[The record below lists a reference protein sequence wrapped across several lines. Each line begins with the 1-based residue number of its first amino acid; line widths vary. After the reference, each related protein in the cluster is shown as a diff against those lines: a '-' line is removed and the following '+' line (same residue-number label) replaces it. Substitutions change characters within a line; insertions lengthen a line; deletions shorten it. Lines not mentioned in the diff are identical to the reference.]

1 MIPAPAPGSFY
12 QPSGLPT
19 MPTPALNHR
28 HIAGVVQ
35 RAGECLKPL
44 EHFWPVDISHAQLLG
59 VAVQLAAV
67 PGGDDD
73 AVGHHPDFHWYP
85 HNKSRLWY
93 PLAA

>member
-35 RAGECLKPL
+35 RAGEGVKPL
-44 EHFWPVDISHAQLLG
+44 EHLWPVDVSHAQPLG
-59 VAVQLAAV
+59 AAPQLAAV

-73 AVGHHPDFHWYP
+73 AVRHHPDLYRHP
-85 HNKSRLWY
+85 VSKSRLRY